1 MELMEQ
7 YEKFINVV
15 SITSCN
21 QSLRNDYFQSSVI
34 VLSLSLVWLC
44 NPVDCSTQVSP
55 VLHYLLEFAQIMSS
69 ESGIQSNHTE
79 C

>member
-7 YEKFINVV
+7 YEKLINMA

-21 QSLRNDYFQSSVI
+21 QPLSNYDLQSPVI
-34 VLSLSLVWLC
+34 VQPLSLVSLC
-44 NPVDCSTQVSP
+44 SPADCSTQVLP
-55 VLHYLLEFAQIMSS
+55 VLHYLLELARIMSI